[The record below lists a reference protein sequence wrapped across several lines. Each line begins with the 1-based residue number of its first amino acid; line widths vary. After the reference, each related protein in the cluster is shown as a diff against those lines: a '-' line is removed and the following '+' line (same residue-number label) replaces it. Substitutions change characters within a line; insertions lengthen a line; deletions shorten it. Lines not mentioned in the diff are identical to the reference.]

1 MSRKSLR
8 ELAADR
14 GKVLIFSLSA
24 IDLVDPEEAVARVA
38 TGKWRTEAPEQI
50 CEYEIRN
57 GSAVIISRKVYWP
70 DEPRSA
76 AYFSAVAAT

>member
-8 ELAADR
+8 ELAAER

-24 IDLVDPEEAVARVA
+24 IDMVDPAEAMSRLA

-50 CEYEIRN
+50 CEYEIRD
-57 GSAVIISRKVYWP
+57 GCAVIISRKVYWP
-70 DEPRSA
+70 EESRSA
-76 AYFSAVAAT
+76 AYFSAVAST